1 MANNRKRRYY
11 LEVTFRPAKELDELR
26 ARIGSLEQQLAS
38 MSLYAPLSL
47 TLTDQ
52 LREAKARLEALGE
65 DTSFIRLR

>member
-1 MANNRKRRYY
+1 MNRKRRYY
-11 LEVTFRPAKELDELR
+11 LEVTLRPAKELDELR
-26 ARIGSLEQQLAS
+26 ARIAFLEQQLAN

-52 LREAKARLEALGE
+52 LREAKERLEALGE

>member
-1 MANNRKRRYY
+1 MSWKRRYY
-11 LEVTFRPAKELDELR
+11 LEVTFRPVKELDELR
-26 ARIGSLEQQLAS
+26 ARITHLEQQLAN

-52 LREAKARLEALGE
+52 LREAKDRLEALGE

>member
-1 MANNRKRRYY
+1 MNWKRRYY
-11 LEVTFRPAKELDELR
+11 LEVIFRPAKELDELR
-26 ARIGSLEQQLAS
+26 ARIAHLETQLAS

-52 LREAKARLEALGE
+52 LREAKQRLEALGE

>member
-1 MANNRKRRYY
+1 MSWKRRYI

-26 ARIGSLEQQLAS
+26 ARIAHLEQELKS